1 MACRARGRETG
12 GRMPRICRAL
22 VFSRV
27 TGITVTRGPRV
38 FAAYMAKVALHTGMR
53 AGQCEPC
60 RAVIERC
67 SRPGNRVVA
76 CRTLLREARRCV
88 VRVCRAA
95 VLG

>member
-1 MACRARGRETG
+1 MAGRAR
-12 GRMPRICRAL
+12 CRKACIDVVFVARGAL
-22 VFSRV
+22 
-27 TGITVTRGPRV
+27 
-38 FAAYMAKVALHTGMR
+38 R
-53 AGQCEPC
+53 AGMGAGQREQCC
-60 RAVIERC
+60 AVIERC